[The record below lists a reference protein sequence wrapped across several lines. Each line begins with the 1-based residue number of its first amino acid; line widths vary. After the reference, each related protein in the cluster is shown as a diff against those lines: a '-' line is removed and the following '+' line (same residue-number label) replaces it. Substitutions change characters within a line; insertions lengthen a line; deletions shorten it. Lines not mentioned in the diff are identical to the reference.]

1 MPAKKAR
8 KTKETFQLQAPTADA
23 VLLAGD
29 FTNWEMEPIQMK
41 RNPAGVWTATVPL
54 DPGAH
59 QYRFVVDG
67 LWIDD
72 PQATAHEA
80 NPFGTQNCLREV
92 ATA

>member
-1 MPAKKAR
+1 
-8 KTKETFQLQAPTADA
+8 
-23 VLLAGD
+23 
-29 FTNWEMEPIQMK
+29 MEPIQMK
-41 RNPAGVWTATVPL
+41 RNPTGVWTATVPL